1 MSTTI
6 LDDTDVDSLIIR
18 LSRPIPAADR
28 ERFAAAARTAL
39 ADMPVHGPGSNFRA
53 LRDLQRL
60 YFSPPT
66 DGRAHWDIEQEISG
80 PSKLKSLP
88 PIERNGDLRR
98 ARYRKHAR

>member
-1 MSTTI
+1 MSITI
-6 LDDTDVDSLIIR
+6 SDDTDVDSLITR

-60 YFSPPT
+60 YFHPPT
-66 DGRAHWDIEQEISG
+66 DGRALWDIEQELR
-80 PSKLKSLP
+80 PSKLRDGP
-88 PIERNGDLRR
+88 AIEYDDLRR
-98 ARYRKHAR
+98 VRRKR

>member
-1 MSTTI
+1 MSITI
-6 LDDTDVDSLIIR
+6 SDDTDVDSLITR

-60 YFSPPT
+60 YFHPPT
-66 DGRAHWDIEQEISG
+66 DGRALWDIQMELG
-80 PSKLKSLP
+80 PSKLRDAP
-88 PIERNGDLRR
+88 AIEHGGDR
-98 ARYRKHAR
+98 RYRKQR